1 MTALLAKTFS
11 IESTELWF
19 QLRQVYMHEE
29 LLRPVFVW
37 GVGLGTLLLL
47 IALVLMQV
55 RGTGFG
61 AALGG
66 QDYTFRTKRGLQRQ
80 LHRLTIVVV
89 VVFVAISAWSV
100 AAS

>member
-1 MTALLAKTFS
+1 MTLRDFLSLAQILIS
-11 IESTELWF
+11 S
-19 QLRQVYMHEE
+19 
-29 LLRPVFVW
+29 
-37 GVGLGTLLLL
+37 LL

-66 QDYTFRTKRGLQRQ
+66 QDYTFRTRRGIQRS

-89 VVFVAISAWSV
+89 VVFLLISAWSV
-100 AAS
+100 KA

>member
-1 MTALLAKTFS
+1 MELRDFLALAQILVSALL
-11 IESTELWF
+11 I
-19 QLRQVYMHEE
+19 V
-29 LLRPVFVW
+29 
-37 GVGLGTLLLL
+37 
-47 IALVLMQV
+47 LVLMQV

-66 QDYTFRTKRGLQRQ
+66 QDYSFRTRRGMQRS

-89 VVFVAISAWSV
+89 IIFLAISAGSV